1 MQIKPVSILIMLL
14 LIAGCRLVPGT
25 GDSASD
31 AASAQNFVP
40 ATIAGYNS
48 TEASSIV
55 DALSKLGVSGSV
67 ITGNLPLAGAIAK
80 LDDLISCYQSVGAV
94 AARVYTEQNM
104 PTVGVPKIG
113 VLAVVN

>member
-1 MQIKPVSILIMLL
+1 
-14 LIAGCRLVPGT
+14 
-25 GDSASD
+25 
-31 AASAQNFVP
+31 
-40 ATIAGYNS
+40 
-48 TEASSIV
+48 IV

-113 VLAVVN
+113 VLAVVNTTRVQRNLVQCVANIGDRSGLEVFGVIDACGGSGCKRVNGEFL